1 MLHKDSNFSVSPDNA
16 IPTKTYAMIQEGENI
31 VIQRRNLQH
40 GYFTTYTERHKQ
52 IHSRT
57 VGSFA
62 FQEISFDNLQFINCD
77 YQLANKEHICIDIE
91 NEVLEMHFRLQ
102 GSGTVIRENNSLDL
116 KAGNH
121 MLSFQDNHQQEVWM
135 NPAQNG
141 SFYEIRIGL
150 SHLDKL
156 MGNYSQSSATVFAG
170 IPLTVT
176 PEMYSVISQLRATT
190 YSGNMKA
197 LFLEA
202 KMTELFL
209 LQLQQINNRPLLN
222 TLSIKPYDKDKIYD
236 AKYLIEQHLDEFI
249 TISQLSQ
256 QVGINQRKLMQGFK
270 ALFGCTVYQ
279 YIIELKMQT
288 AKDLLLNKNRN
299 VNEVADHIGYQNPQ
313 HFISAFKKKFGTSPG
328 KLKA

>member
-1 MLHKDSNFSVSPDNA
+1 M
-16 IPTKTYAMIQEGENI
+16 TQEGENI
-31 VIQRRNLQH
+31 VIQRQNLQLGCFSAYAENH
-40 GYFTTYTERHKQ
+40 QQ
-52 IHSRT
+52 IQSRNA
-57 VGSFA
+57 GSFA
-62 FQEISFDNLQFINCD
+62 FQEISFDNLQFIHCD
-77 YQLANKEHICIDIE
+77 YQLADKEHICIDIE

-102 GSGTVIRENNSLDL
+102 GSGTVSRQNNSLDL
-116 KAGNH
+116 KQGNH
-121 MLSFQDNHQQEVWM
+121 MLTFQDNHQEEVWM
-135 NPAQNG
+135 DPAQNG

-156 MGNYSQSSATVFAG
+156 MDNYSQSSAKAFAG
-170 IPLTVT
+170 IPLGIT
-176 PEMYSVISQLRATT
+176 PEMYSIISQLRNTS
-190 YSGNMKA
+190 YSGKMKA

-209 LQLQQINNRPLLN
+209 LQLQQNSNLAPVNAIG
-222 TLSIKPYDKDKIYD
+222 IKSADKDKIYD
-236 AKYLIEQHLDEFI
+236 AKQLIEQHLDEFI
-249 TISQLSQ
+249 TIAQLSK

-299 VNEVADHIGYQNPQ
+299 VNEVAYYIGYQNPQ